1 MSCNVNRK
9 MYTCGAGILE
19 SICIDIDTETYIH
32 KQIFHL
38 HCDMEKP
45 CVIDGFLEINSCI
58 FLKIISR

>member
-32 KQIFHL
+32 TTNFPSMWYGNINVYKGH
-38 HCDMEKP
+38 
-45 CVIDGFLEINSCI
+45 VIMKC
-58 FLKIISR
+58 